1 MLVHSSPGQ
10 AKQQQ
15 QPARSRSQAAAK
27 QPSQAKPS
35 TAAISSHSLS
45 PPHPPPLFAPL
56 SSQVGARKLERGGMQ
71 ELEAFK
77 VGPMRQ
83 WLQPNREVR
92 NLQEDTNNRSWN

>member
-1 MLVHSSPGQ
+1 MFVAMHSSPSQ
-10 AKQQQ
+10 AKQQ
-15 QPARSRSQAAAK
+15 PSQAK
-27 QPSQAKPS
+27 QPKPS

-45 PPHPPPLFAPL
+45 PPPPSPHLCPL